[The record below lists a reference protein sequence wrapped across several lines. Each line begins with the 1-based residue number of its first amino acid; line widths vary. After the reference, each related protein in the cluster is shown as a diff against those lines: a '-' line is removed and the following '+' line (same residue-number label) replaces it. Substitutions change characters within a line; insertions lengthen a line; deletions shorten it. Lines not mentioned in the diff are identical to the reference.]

1 MTINELEKV
10 ISNLE
15 KGLSTTLDG
24 EYVKLRK
31 NVLQGISENYRELLK
46 YKELGTVEELEECQ
60 FDLLG

>member
-46 YKELGTVEELEECQ
+46 IQRIRHG
-60 FDLLG
+60 